1 MYNYHWS
8 KKAIIN
14 LICEEND
21 MNPKKL
27 LVVGVAIFA
36 AVCVGKSTVGKK
48 GQTIEVE
55 KTYGG
60 ATVEKVVGVDGPFS
74 FRCDIK
80 GWPAIVGRDIA
91 IRIDGVGPPVIVA
104 EEARPNMFFELQT
117 KKFLQYRLGKAKT
130 VKLENIKRGRTFS
143 LIAEVIVD
151 CNSIAEILI
160 ENGFARRLG
169 PEDIVRQKQAGAKTP
184 GPILVASPR
193 IVKEALA
200 KKPTESKGGFVASKS
215 SKVFHR
221 ATCSHAKRIAEANT
235 VRFSTANEAKKTGRR
250 PCKTCN
256 PE

>member
-1 MYNYHWS
+1 
-8 KKAIIN
+8 
-14 LICEEND
+14 
-21 MNPKKL
+21 MNTKRL

-48 GQTIEVE
+48 GETTEVE
-55 KTYGG
+55 KTYGD

-91 IRIDGVGPPVIVA
+91 IRIDEVGPPVIVA
-104 EEARPNMFFELQT
+104 EETMPNRFFELQT
-117 KKFLQYRLGKAKT
+117 KKFLQDRLGKAKT

-143 LIAEVIVD
+143 LIADVIVD
-151 CNSIAEILI
+151 CNSIAEIMI
-160 ENGFARRLG
+160 ENGFARRPVPG
-169 PEDIVRQKQAGAKTP
+169 DIVRQKQTGAKTP

-193 IVKEALA
+193 IVKEVSG
-200 KKPTESKGGFVASKS
+200 KKAAESKGCFVASKS

-221 ATCSHAKRIAEANT
+221 ATCSHAKRISEANI
-235 VRFSTANEAKKTGRR
+235 VRFATANEAKKTGRR

>member
-8 KKAIIN
+8 KKVIIN

-21 MNPKKL
+21 MNTKIL
-27 LVVGVAIFA
+27 LVVGVVVFV

-80 GWPAIVGRDIA
+80 GFPAIVGRDIA
-91 IRIDGVGPPVIVA
+91 IRINGVGPPVIVA
-104 EEARPNMFFELQT
+104 EESRPNRFFELQT
-117 KKFLQYRLGKAKT
+117 KKFLQDRLGKAKT
-130 VKLENIKRGRTFS
+130 VNLENIKRGRTFS
-143 LIAEVIVD
+143 LIADVIVD

-160 ENGFARRLG
+160 ENGFARRPVPG
-169 PEDIVRQKQAGAKTP
+169 DIVRQKQSGAKTP

-193 IVKEALA
+193 IAKDGSA
-200 KKPTESKGGFVASKS
+200 KKAAESKGGFVASKS

-221 ATCSHAKRIAEANT
+221 ATCSHAKRISEANI